1 MLRKYSVQGYFQGH
15 RHTMEHNQ
23 ESGANG
29 PNDLSFFLI
38 GAGALLDWGSM
49 KNHLLDTPPLVN
61 NACLSGNPA
70 GHRAHCHFYWYTKT
84 FTGGYG
90 QITTSPEGVLVEY
103 IESDVDRVMYSY
115 TVPPR
120 SK

>member
-1 MLRKYSVQGYFQGH
+1 MLRQYGVQGYFSGH

-38 GAGALLDWGSM
+38 GAEVLLDWGSM
-49 KNHLLDTPPLVN
+49 KNHLLEIPPLVN

-70 GHRAHCHFYWYTKT
+70 DHRAHCHFYWYTKT
-84 FTGGYG
+84 LQVVTVKL
-90 QITTSPEGVLVEY
+90 QLPQRESLLSTLSRMS
-103 IESDVDRVMYSY
+103 IE
-115 TVPPR
+115 
-120 SK
+120 